1 MFRKYIK
8 KFARFIVSQPGNKV
22 EVNVTPIS
30 CGESLKEQRILITG
44 GSRGIGYAMAKRFIS
59 EGANVVITGRTEDTL
74 QKAAKE
80 LKCGY
85 VVLDSGKIAE
95 IDSAL
100 EYAKTL
106 LNGEITSLV
115 CNAGVSLH
123 EDGILNVSEDQFD
136 LQFNTNI
143 KGPFF
148 MAKAFIKSMDL
159 NNYNARNLLFITSET
174 ADQAFDRPYG
184 LTKAALNR
192 LTQGLSQ
199 KYYKHGL
206 RVNAIAPG
214 VTITDMTSGYAE
226 SDQRDLS
233 APNVPGRYYL
243 PEEIA
248 EVACFLLSNAS
259 LCISGE
265 VIHCNGCNHIKA
277 YWE

>member
-1 MFRKYIK
+1 
-8 KFARFIVSQPGNKV
+8 
-22 EVNVTPIS
+22 
-30 CGESLKEQRILITG
+30 
-44 GSRGIGYAMAKRFIS
+44 MAKRFIS

-74 QKAAKE
+74 KKAAEE
-80 LKCGY
+80 LKCDY
-85 VVLDSGKIAE
+85 IVHDSGIIAE
-95 IDSAL
+95 VDSVL
-100 EYAKTL
+100 EKAKTL
-106 LNGEITSLV
+106 LKGEITSLV

-123 EDGILNVSEDQFD
+123 EDSIFNVSEDQFD

-143 KGPFF
+143 KGSFF
-148 MAKAFIKSMDL
+148 VAKEFIKSLDF
-159 NNYNARNLLFITSET
+159 NNYSARNLLFITSET

-199 KYYKHGL
+199 KYYNHGL

-214 VTITDMTSGYAE
+214 VTITDMTNGYTE
-226 SDQRDLS
+226 SDDRDMS

-243 PEEIA
+243 SEEIA
-248 EVACFLLSNAS
+248 EVAYFLLSNAS

-277 YWE
+277 YWG